1 MSPEA
6 KVRIDLNNS
15 VFQQELFGLTKKDQN
30 AVLKS
35 LKKISKMTWCQIYQ
49 DSGLNWEKIIS
60 KTGPHG
66 GTIYSIR
73 LSRGFRAV
81 VFREE
86 NWMRFLTLHPD
97 HDSAY

>member
-6 KVRIDLNNS
+6 KVRIDLNNP
-15 VFQQELFGLTKKDQN
+15 VFLQMLLGLIKKDQH
-30 AVLKS
+30 AVLKA
-35 LKKISKMTWCQIYQ
+35 LKKISGMAWGQVYQ

>member
-1 MSPEA
+1 MSPET
-6 KVRIDLNNS
+6 KVIIDLNNP
-15 VFQQELFGLTKKDQN
+15 VFQQEIFGLIKKEQN
-30 AVLKS
+30 AVLNS
-35 LKKISKMTWCQIYQ
+35 LKKISRMTWGQIYQ

-73 LSRGFRAV
+73 LSRGFRTV
-81 VFREE
+81 VFREQ